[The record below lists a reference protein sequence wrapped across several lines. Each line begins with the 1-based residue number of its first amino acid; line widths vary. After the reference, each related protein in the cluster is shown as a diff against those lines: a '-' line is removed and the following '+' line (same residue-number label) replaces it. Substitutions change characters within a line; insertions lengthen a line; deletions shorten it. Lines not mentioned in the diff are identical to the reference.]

1 MDCDTCKKE
10 KAQGEAVPR
19 WTHEADMARMERGN
33 KRAWVLNI
41 ILAVLLLVSW
51 VGFLVYE
58 SQFEYVTET
67 TQEVTQTAD
76 GASNNQFVGGDIYGG
91 DAAS

>member
-1 MDCDTCKKE
+1 MDESCKRDT
-10 KAQGEAVPR
+10 AGEAVPR

-41 ILAVLLLVSW
+41 ILAVLLLASW
-51 VGFLVYE
+51 AGFLVYE

-67 TQEVTQTAD
+67 TQEVVQTAD
-76 GASNNQFVGGDIYGG
+76 GESNNRFVGGDIYGG